1 MKYWTILSKP
11 KNQKKRRVFIML
23 KTNSKQVKE
32 TVREYIKDHLEVSIL
47 DFFIQ
52 FQDEFNSSYNIQR
65 YPNTQTR
72 FIEYLK
78 GLPTNSSFAFYN
90 DEITE
95 LVNSWVQNT
104 DNKKFDITKTI
115 DLYYYLISREF
126 FILLKNEESKNK
138 DI

>member
-1 MKYWTILSKP
+1 
-11 KNQKKRRVFIML
+11 ML

-65 YPNTQTR
+65 YPNNQTR
-72 FIEYLK
+72 FNEYLK
-78 GLPTNSSFAFYN
+78 GLPSNSSFAFYN
-90 DEITE
+90 DEITD
-95 LVNSWVQNT
+95 LVNSWVENT
-104 DNKKFDITKTI
+104 DNKKFDITRTI

-126 FILLKNEESKNK
+126 FILLKNE
-138 DI
+138 